1 MTHDSNSTRARSS
14 RASDPCFWSAA
25 QMHAAFR
32 AKRFSPAEAVDAC
45 AGQIDQLESTL
56 AAFLAVDLDHARDTA
71 ALIDVSAEPAKNLA
85 GIPYSLKDNI
95 DVKNW
100 RTTCHSSARR
110 DVVADKDSDVA
121 SALRDAA
128 AILIGKNSLHEL
140 ATGGPS
146 LDLPWPPA
154 RNPWDS
160 ARHPGGSSSGS
171 AVAVAAGMAYFALG
185 TDTGGS
191 VRHPASAC
199 GIYGFK
205 PTFEAISTTGVVPL
219 SGSCD
224 HVGVLCRSAHDLPLT
239 MGAIAARSA
248 DRQAYQALALTTPK
262 ASLRGA
268 VVGVIDSFSSGID
281 AHPEMTKALNA
292 MIASLHKAGAIIK
305 RVDAPPLARFIAC
318 SRSVVYTEAYAYHGE
333 AIDAHPTA
341 YGQRTLDRIGKGR
354 LVTVRE
360 YVLAKDEQRLLT
372 QQLDTALRD
381 VDVCLSLSSFVFPC
395 PIDDQALIRDTYD
408 LQARVPLSL
417 TGLPAASVPVGLSA
431 QGLPVGLQFG
441 AAAGRDI
448 SLVSFLQALEDAGL
462 CGYAPP
468 PA

>member
-1 MTHDSNSTRARSS
+1 MTHDSTRTRARSS
-14 RASDPCFWSAA
+14 RSSDPCFWSTA
-25 QMHAAFR
+25 QMHAALV
-32 AKRFSPAEAVDAC
+32 AKRISPLEAVDAC
-45 AGQIDQLESTL
+45 ATQIDVLDSKL
-56 AAFLAVDLDHARDTA
+56 GAFLAVDLEHAREIA
-71 ALIDVSAEPAKNLA
+71 ALTAVSGEPAKSLA
-85 GIPYSLKDNI
+85 GIPYALKDNI
-95 DVKNW
+95 DVTNW

-121 SALRDAA
+121 AALRDTA

-205 PTFEAISTTGVVPL
+205 PTFETISTTGVVPL

-224 HVGVLCRSAHDLPLT
+224 HVGVLCRSAHDLPLI
-239 MGAIAARSA
+239 MGAIAARST

-262 ASLRGA
+262 GSLRGA
-268 VVGVIDSFSSGID
+268 VVGVIDSFSSGSD
-281 AHPEMTKALNA
+281 AHPEMTNALNA
-292 MIASLHKAGAIIK
+292 MIAGLHKAGAIIK
-305 RVDAPPLARFIAC
+305 RVHTPPLARFIAC

-341 YGQRTLDRIGKGR
+341 YGQRTLDRIGRGR
-354 LVTVRE
+354 SVTVKE

-395 PIDDQALIRDTYD
+395 PIDDPALIRDTYD
-408 LQARVPLSL
+408 LQARVPFSL
-417 TGLPAASVPVGLSA
+417 TGLPAASVPVGLST

-441 AAAGRDI
+441 AAAGRDMN
-448 SLVSFLQALEDAGL
+448 LVSFLQALEDAGL

-468 PA
+468 PT